1 MTSSSFLCVCTVKR
15 TFAQRGLTMAS
26 SDPACANDANKM
38 TVSLACPL
46 SRRRMTL
53 PARGIECTHMQV
65 LTACCV
71 RVVNVSLGCAVNA
84 PLRSQPAT
92 TETAATAVC
101 LFTENNKK
109 SIKHVCD
116 GSVSCLSCSTDSSQN
131 VQQLL
136 KISLENSYLLGT
148 PRTHART
155 HTHTHLVTLLNL

>member
-1 MTSSSFLCVCTVKR
+1 MSVVATSHDAAGTRHRVHSHAGPHSGLCLCST
-15 TFAQRGLTMAS
+15 S
-26 SDPACANDANKM
+26 
-38 TVSLACPL
+38 
-46 SRRRMTL
+46 
-53 PARGIECTHMQV
+53 
-65 LTACCV
+65 
-71 RVVNVSLGCAVNA
+71 VNVSLGCAVNA

-116 GSVSCLSCSTDSSQN
+116 CSVSCLSCSTDSSQN

-155 HTHTHLVTLLNL
+155 QARTHTHTHTHTLSDSIEFIGAIQMNLSIYLSIYLHTHNHLMALCPGLPG